1 MLSLLMKAAT
11 FLLRKSDGDLEEDE
25 YKASDCTEYKNV
37 LGGIVTRFCGKSGL
51 VDDSIYFTFDDVL
64 GGAPLHVGQKVNI
77 LAQRSTASG
86 GWKAVKVELVTSQW
100 DENDSCAAFSDP
112 SGQQSA
118 HKLIGKISSCTSESG
133 YINGTIYF
141 TMTDLCEGFQPFA
154 GDWVQAQY
162 FVEQA
167 TWKSQAFNVKPL
179 RYKQLDNVPIT
190 RMLHQS
196 GVVDDIIFFTLASLQ
211 LPLDYV
217 PKKGDV
223 VNTVIVESSQSVY
236 QWRALCIAPAQKESF
251 SVPLIKNKSLEQV
264 DLELLSNKGGLEVA
278 KDFDFGTIKYG
289 EKKDLMV
296 WIENKGKETQTLLHY
311 SVAGWVGGKQFFF
324 TSQEVFPSALSCK
337 STATQ
342 QQISRNVS
350 SCNTT
355 RSHSLSKDLESLLSR
370 TTVQPDSLTPCT
382 AVGHTHEPTPHED
395 QDFEHGSGDIRAKL
409 PKNLPPASTGMGNQ
423 TSCRQANDAVK
434 KIKQH
439 VSADTENREVR
450 QRIPPGGKVCIS
462 LTCEAKNPGRGKDL
476 LLLYFDNFV
485 MGRYVVVDVI
495 SDEESLLAPS
505 SQYYPMK
512 PRFIQTNQKE
522 TNAMTVAVQNPKRL
536 ARRHLPNFLA
546 QYPIP
551 EQLKEC
557 VDKGGDVLTIAP
569 HLGEPLNMLNYKD
582 HFSTLLWLEE
592 IKVVAE
598 MREFDMMAVVLRKHG
613 DFLTLE
619 VPGLVE
625 GRPSVTI
632 GDQIILK
639 ESYCRETTL
648 QYLGFV
654 IEIYDDEL
662 VMKFN
667 PAFQKNYEGEPMDLE
682 FTYNRVFVRRCHFAV
697 EQAIY
702 LGEAVLFPEKVVP
715 KSAQTVTTWND
726 IDMVLR
732 NGRKNGCRSQ
742 DKTKDEKDMSTEI
755 NNSHTSKGSSW
766 QDTRDE
772 VGKNVGAEP
781 SNQRVCS
788 FFNSLLNDQQKS
800 AVKQIVRGECRP
812 TPYIV
817 FGPPGTGKTVT
828 ILEAILQIY
837 FTLPHSRILA
847 AAPSNSATDLLC
859 IRLHESGLLKQG
871 DMVRVNATWR
881 LEKHIPETV
890 QLYSKDGE
898 DLWQAAHSR
907 IVISTCSSAA
917 LFYQIGLRT
926 GHFTHVFVDE
936 AGQANEPEC
945 LIPLLLLSGKDGQ
958 IVLAGDPMQLG
969 PIEKSRI
976 AKVYGLSVSFLE
988 RLMARPLYSR
998 NDILCASGSYNPFFV
1013 TKLMNNYRSHSSL
1026 LDLPSKLFY
1035 HDELVMCANQSM
1047 ANKFCNWEKLPKKG
1061 FPIIFHGLRGSD
1073 MREGSNP
1080 SWFNPKEAVQVLRYC
1095 CLLVKL
1101 CTNPVP
1107 PSDIGIITPYQ
1118 KQVQKIR
1125 VLLRSVNLA
1134 DIKVGSVEE
1143 FQGQEKM
1150 VIILSTVRSIE
1161 EENLIEDKHYSLGF
1175 LCNPKRFN
1183 VAVTR
1188 AKALLILVGNPYV
1201 LLQDACWSALLE
1213 YCILNDAYVG
1223 CNLPNEL
1230 LARRGSSSISEIPA

>member
-1 MLSLLMKAAT
+1 MLSLLLKAAT
-11 FLLRKSDGDLEEDE
+11 FLLRKADVDLEEDE

-64 GGAPLHVGQKVNI
+64 GGAPLQVGQKVNI
-77 LAQRSTASG
+77 LAQKSTPSG

-112 SGQQSA
+112 SDQLSS
-118 HKLIGKISSCTSESG
+118 HKLIGKISSFTSENG
-133 YINGTIYF
+133 YINETIYF
-141 TMTDLCEGFQPFA
+141 TTADLCEGFQPFK

-162 FVEQA
+162 FIEQA

-179 RYKQLDNVPIT
+179 RYKRVDKVPIT

-196 GVVDDIIFFTLASLQ
+196 GVVDDNIFFTLASLQ

-223 VNTVIVESSQSVY
+223 INTVIVESSQSVY
-236 QWRALCIAPAQKESF
+236 QWRSLCIAPVEKESF
-251 SVPLIKNKSLEQV
+251 SVPLIKNRNLEQV
-264 DLELLSNKGGLEVA
+264 DLELFSDKGGLEVA
-278 KDFDFGTIKYG
+278 RNFDFGTMKHG

-311 SVAGWVGGKQFFF
+311 SVAGWVREKQFFF
-324 TSQEVFPSALSCK
+324 TSLEVVPSALSCK

-342 QQISRNVS
+342 QQIFSRNIS
-350 SCNTT
+350 SCDTT
-355 RSHSLSKDLESLLSR
+355 RSHSLSKGLESVLSR
-370 TTVQPDSLTPCT
+370 TTVQPDSSTPCT
-382 AVGHTHEPTPHED
+382 AAGHIHEPTPHED
-395 QDFEHGSGDIRAKL
+395 QDLEHISQDIRA
-409 PKNLPPASTGMGNQ
+409 NLPPASMGMGNQ
-423 TSCRQANDAVK
+423 TSCLKVNDAVE

-439 VSADTENREVR
+439 VCTDTENHEASR
-450 QRIPPGGKVCIS
+450 RIPPGGKVCIS

-505 SQYYPMK
+505 SQYYPIK
-512 PRFIQTNQKE
+512 PRSIQTNQKE
-522 TNAMTVAVQNPKRL
+522 TNAKIVSVQNPKRL
-536 ARRHLPNFLA
+536 TRRHVPNFLA

-557 VDKGGDVLTIAP
+557 IDKGGDVLTVAP
-569 HLGEPLNMLNYKD
+569 HLTDPLSVLNYKD

-592 IKVVAE
+592 IKVVAD

-613 DFLTLE
+613 DFLVLE

-625 GRPSVTI
+625 GRPSVII

-639 ESYCRETTL
+639 NTYCTETTV

-654 IEIYDDEL
+654 IEICDDEL
-662 VMKFN
+662 MMKFN
-667 PAFQKNYEGEPMDLE
+667 PAFQKNYDGQPMDVE
-682 FTYNRVFVRRCHFAV
+682 FTYNRAFVRRCHFAV
-697 EQAIY
+697 EQATY
-702 LGEAVLFPEKVVP
+702 LGEAVLFPEKIVP
-715 KSAQTVTTWND
+715 KSPQAVTTWND
-726 IDMVLR
+726 IDMVLGNR
-732 NGRKNGCRSQ
+732 RKNSCRSQ
-742 DKTKDEKDMSTEI
+742 DKTKNEKDMSTEL

-766 QDTRDE
+766 QDTRDKA
-772 VGKNVGAEP
+772 GKNVGAEP
-781 SNQRVCS
+781 SNQKVGR
-788 FFNSLLNDQQKS
+788 FYNSLLNDHQKF

-847 AAPSNSATDLLC
+847 TAPSNSAADLLC
-859 IRLHESGLLKQG
+859 IRLHESGLLNQG

-881 LEKHIPETV
+881 LEKYIPETV

-898 DLWQAAHSR
+898 DLWEAARCR
-907 IVISTCSSAA
+907 IIISTCSSAA
-917 LFYQIGLRT
+917 LFYQIGLRN

-936 AGQANEPEC
+936 AGQASEPEC
-945 LIPLLLLSGKDGQ
+945 LIPLLLISGKDGQ

-969 PIEKSRI
+969 PIQKSKI
-976 AKVYGLSVSFLE
+976 AKTYGLSISLLE
-988 RLMARPLYSR
+988 RLMTRPLYSR

-1013 TKLMNNYRSHSSL
+1013 TKLLNNYRSHSSL

-1035 HDELVMCANQSM
+1035 HDELVMRADQST
-1047 ANKFCNWEKLPKKG
+1047 ASKFCNWEKLPKKG
-1061 FPIIFHGLRGSD
+1061 FPIIFHGLRGNE

-1080 SWFNPKEAVQVLRYC
+1080 SWFNPKEAIQVMRYC

-1101 CTNPVP
+1101 CTSPVQ

-1125 VLLRSVNLA
+1125 VLLRTVNLT

-1150 VIILSTVRSIE
+1150 IIILSTVRSNE
-1161 EENLIEDKHYSLGF
+1161 EENLFEDKHYSLGF

-1183 VAVTR
+1183 VAITR
-1188 AKALLILVGNPYV
+1188 AKALLILVGNPHI

-1213 YCILNDAYVG
+1213 YCVLNDAYVG
-1223 CNLPNEL
+1223 CNLPNVL
-1230 LARRGSSSISEIPA
+1230 LAQRVPSSISEIPA